1 MRKSRRYVAQVAV
14 ALASLLTASC
24 AGSVPVYPVNV
35 QILVDDKPVRG
46 LSIDLIPAAP
56 SEEVA
61 KWMMRCAVAETGE
74 LVVRT
79 YRLPR
84 GDDPRPGAVAG
95 EYIVTVSWPRER
107 PDGSQGEDRLKDR
120 YSDPKTSPL
129 RLTVKPGAND
139 LEPIRLTTE

>member
-1 MRKSRRYVAQVAV
+1 
-14 ALASLLTASC
+14 
-24 AGSVPVYPVNV
+24 VPVYPVNV

-46 LSIDLIPAAP
+46 LSVELIPVAP
-56 SEEVA
+56 PEEAV

-79 YRLPR
+79 YRLPK
-84 GDDPRPGAVAG
+84 GDDPRSGAIAG
-95 EYIVTVSWPRER
+95 EYILTVSWPRER
-107 PDGSQGEDRLKDR
+107 RDGTQGEDRLKDR

-129 RLTVKPGAND
+129 RLTIKPGAND